1 MNPEITDARRGK
13 LLMPWNMD
21 KMMKNSEQP
30 MTGSYFKWKSGEV
43 EMIFHFD
50 IMNNP
55 SIKGKKYSCGLFKEL
70 DAELVENV
78 KAIYHTIVI

>member
-1 MNPEITDARRGK
+1 
-13 LLMPWNMD
+13 MPWNMD
-21 KMMKNSEQP
+21 KSDENSEKP

-55 SIKGKKYSCGLFKEL
+55 SIKGK
-70 DAELVENV
+70 N
-78 KAIYHTIVI
+78 IVVGCSKNWTLN